1 MHNGISRRLLVLSA
15 LSVLLSA
22 CSDDPTEQ
30 NALLTPQ
37 LPFVEMAVR
46 ETTIVA
52 TGGSTFKQFTA
63 MNSTVNLVGRS
74 GKYTASTVLAFYA
87 SYFPN
92 RDTVNVISATLYLRG
107 ASFYGDSTGQLAFTV
122 HRLNHTWNQ
131 GTLTWDSVQTDFY
144 DPSVIRGNYSGRIGL
159 DTEKVAIDLDTAM
172 AREWMVTPT
181 STDFTLRYGI
191 ILVPTASATVVRGF
205 QSFENDSTAWVPSV
219 RLICSNLA
227 GTVIDTVTYSLGV
240 DTFVGNVDGLDSDP
254 KLDYLQAGIV
264 YRSIMNFDVSLLP
277 KGAIVNNALLTLHR
291 DPATSWLNRFAGDTA
306 VAVHVMQGTTT
317 TSAFEATSATARIVP
332 GSATT
337 YTANITHAVQ
347 SWVRGPN
354 DGLLLRTDGAREFHS
369 FDLVTVYNYLAD
381 STRVPRLKIIYS
393 VPKN

>member
-1 MHNGISRRLLVLSA
+1 MYNGISRRLLVLSA
-15 LSVLLSA
+15 LSVLLFA
-22 CSDDPTEQ
+22 CSDEPTEQ

-37 LPFVEMAVR
+37 LPFVAMAVR

-52 TGGSTFKQFTA
+52 TSGSTFKDPVA

-87 SYFPN
+87 TYFPN
-92 RDTVNVISATLYLRG
+92 RDTVNVISATLYLHG
-107 ASFYGDSTGQLAFTV
+107 ASFYGDSTGQLSFTV
-122 HRLNHTWNQ
+122 HRLNHSWNQ
-131 GTLTWDSVQTDFY
+131 ETLTWDSVQTDFY

-159 DTEKVAIDLDTAM
+159 DTEEVSIDLDTAM
-172 AREWMVTPT
+172 AREWMVTPP
-181 STDFTLRYGI
+181 STEYTLRYGI

-205 QSFENDSTAWVPSV
+205 QSFENDSASWVPSV
-219 RLICSNLA
+219 RLICRNVA
-227 GTVIDTVTYSLGV
+227 GTVMDTATYNLGV

-254 KLDYLQAGIV
+254 KLAYVQAGIV

-277 KGAIVNNALLTLHR
+277 KGAIVNYALLTLHR
-291 DPATSWLNRFAGDTA
+291 DPATSWLNRFAADTA
-306 VAVHVMQGTTT
+306 IALHVMQGSAT
-317 TSAFEATSATARIVP
+317 TSAFEATSAIAKLVP

-337 YTANITHAVQ
+337 YTDNIAHAVQ

-354 DGLLLRTDGAREFHS
+354 YGLLLRTDGAREFNA
-369 FDLVTVYNYLAD
+369 FDLVTLYNYLAD